1 MVDAGVIYLIA
12 DSSWVFPIQCVPKKG
27 GTFVVLNEKNELVP
41 MRPVTGWRVS
51 MDYRKLN
58 AWTEKDHFPMPFMDQ
73 MLDRL
78 VEKGGTFFLMDIRG
92 IIKFLLHQ
100 KIKRKP
106 PLLVHIGPLHSR
118 EWRLGCAMHPPHFRD
133 V

>member
-1 MVDAGVIYLIA
+1 MSVV
-12 DSSWVFPIQCVPKKG
+12 PI
-27 GTFVVLNEKNELVP
+27 EKNYLVP
-41 MRPVTGWRVS
+41 MRPVTGWRVC

-58 AWTEKDHFPMPFMDQ
+58 ACTEKDHFPMPFMDQ

-78 VEKGGTFFLMDIRG
+78 AGKGWYYFLDGYSGYNKIS
-92 IIKFLLHQ
+92 ILHQ

-106 PLLVHIGPLHSR
+106 LSLVHMGPLRS
-118 EWRLGCAMHPPHFRD
+118 EECRLGCAMHPQPFRD